1 MVGRG
6 AASDFSVSFFRPPV
20 PQSPSPT
27 PIKDR
32 SAPAP
37 LPRVGGRFSAGRMAK
52 PVEGKRHAPARTGA
66 RPGSRQDEAWLLSL
80 ALNGYWEV
88 TSPQNRRSEPTDLRP
103 RGPISQ
109 GIGSEA
115 DRVWLETAAPPV
127 FGKG

>member
-1 MVGRG
+1 MAAGRP
-6 AASDFSVSFFRPPV
+6 AIFPCLSSVP
-20 PQSPSPT
+20 PSPN
-27 PIKDR
+27 PHPPPPSKID
-32 SAPAP
+32 
-37 LPRVGGRFSAGRMAK
+37 LHPRLSRGLVVDSPRGGWRNRWS
-52 PVEGKRHAPARTGA
+52 KRHAPARTGA

-88 TSPQNRRSEPTDLRP
+88 TFPQNRRSEPTDLRP